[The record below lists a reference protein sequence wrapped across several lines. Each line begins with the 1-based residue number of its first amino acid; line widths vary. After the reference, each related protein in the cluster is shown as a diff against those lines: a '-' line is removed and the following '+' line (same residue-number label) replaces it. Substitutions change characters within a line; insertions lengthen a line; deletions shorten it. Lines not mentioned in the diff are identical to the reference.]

1 MKLFLKIFCFFFQC
15 IFYNNKKSFS
25 SYMTYFFD
33 GTKDETQL
41 VAKILF
47 KCLIQIY
54 KNKEETS
61 PVLYKLLFHAF
72 STAYENDFDLIYQLF
87 IIIVQIIGFDLT
99 EKLISFKG
107 SQLKILSDDI
117 SFKQSQQ
124 ILLTILGVLS
134 DTKTNLKCT
143 LKELTFSD
151 FLKNILIE
159 FLHFNNP
166 SPTSYNIFTKI
177 LSIEPLV
184 VQSLTEE
191 TLCYAML
198 TDNTDHFKEYNDL
211 IVSIFDT
218 YSRLHRVESLVSK
231 MVEGLNNRLHGLNTK
246 INSMY
251 VFRGAIDVN
260 NSETIMEIQV
270 ENILTT
276 EILTCFSK
284 CICQLA
290 SWQVINVFKTLLHF
304 FNKVLETIDNTDSG
318 RCILKFHLFR
328 FNLFKYF

>member
-1 MKLFLKIFCFFFQC
+1 MKLFWYFFQC

-25 SYMTYFFD
+25 TYMTYFFV
-33 GTKDETQL
+33 GTKDETQP
-41 VAKILF
+41 VAKLLF
-47 KCLIQIY
+47 KFLIQIY
-54 KNKEETS
+54 KNEKETS

-72 STAYENDFDLIYQLF
+72 STAYENDFDLIYQFF
-87 IIIVQIIGFDLT
+87 ILIVQIIGFDLT

-107 SQLKILSDDI
+107 SRLKIPSDDI

-124 ILLTILGVLS
+124 ILLAILDVLS
-134 DTKTNLKCT
+134 ESKTNLKCAV
-143 LKELTFSD
+143 KELTFSD

-159 FLHFNNP
+159 FLHFNTP
-166 SPTSYNIFTKI
+166 SLTSYKIFTKI

-184 VQSLTEE
+184 IQSLTEE

-198 TDNTDHFKEYNDL
+198 TDNTNHFKEYNDL

-218 YSRLHRVESLVSK
+218 YSRLHRIESLVSK

-251 VFRGAIDVN
+251 FFRGQIDIN
-260 NSETIMEIQV
+260 NSETVMEIQV
-270 ENILTT
+270 ENILTS

-290 SWQVINVFKTLLHF
+290 SWQVINVFKTLLHYL
-304 FNKVLETIDNTDSG
+304 NKFLETIDNTDSG
-318 RCILKFHLFR
+318 R
-328 FNLFKYF
+328 